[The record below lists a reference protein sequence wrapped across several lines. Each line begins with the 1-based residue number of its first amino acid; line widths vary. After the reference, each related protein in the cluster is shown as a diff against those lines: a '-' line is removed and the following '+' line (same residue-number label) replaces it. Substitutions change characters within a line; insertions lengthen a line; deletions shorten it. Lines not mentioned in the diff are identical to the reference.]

1 MRIAILGATSQIA
14 QDLVCSVGSD
24 AEWEFCL
31 YSRRSNAV
39 AKWLE
44 DQSLANLAL
53 VGDFSEFE
61 KTSTPYDAVIN
72 FVGSGNPAQTERIG
86 AAIMDVTYDFDDLV
100 IRYLKHHPLSRYIF
114 FSSGA
119 VYGGGFASPA
129 HDQTNSVL
137 PINHL
142 GAQDWYGVA
151 KMYAEARHRALS
163 DLQIVDLRVFNYFSY
178 SADIEARF
186 LITDTLRSIRDGQVL
201 QTSQENIFRDYVG
214 PNEIAQLIRRI
225 LRAPPKNAA
234 VDCFTREPIDKIS
247 MLERM
252 RSEFG
257 LRYDLVEHR
266 TGLVATGSKL
276 NYYSKSRKAAD
287 LFGYAPEATSLELV
301 VEQSRRLLS
310 RL

>member
-14 QDLVCSVGSD
+14 QDFVCAAGTD
-24 AEWEFCL
+24 PKIEFFL
-31 YSRRSNAV
+31 YSRRPTAIS
-39 AKWLE
+39 KWLA
-44 DQSLANLAL
+44 DQSLANLA
-53 VGDFSEFE
+53 VVCDFSEFE
-61 KTSTPYDAVIN
+61 TPPIPYDAVIN

-86 AAIMDVTYDFDDLV
+86 AAIMDVTYEFDDLA
-100 IRYLKHHPLSRYIF
+100 IRYLKHNPGSRYIF

-129 HDQTNSVL
+129 HEQTSSVL

-163 DLQIVDLRVFNYFSY
+163 DLRIVDLRVFNYFSY

-186 LITDTLRSIRDGQVL
+186 LITDILRSIRDDQIL
-201 QTSQENIFRDYVG
+201 QTSQVNIFRDYVG
-214 PNEIAQLIRRI
+214 PAEITQLILKV

-234 VDCFTREPIDKIS
+234 VDLFTQAPIDKIS

-257 LRYDLVEHR
+257 LKYDLVEHR

-276 NYYSKSRKAAD
+276 NYFSKCRSAAD

-301 VEQSRRLLS
+301 LDQSRRLLS